1 MTTLN
6 SIAEVQYYQAL
17 SYLGG
22 DCIAVQYSTVQ
33 VAMAALKITSLHC
46 ARLLSC
52 PISRI
57 WAAIFSDRNL
67 PLGMLMVAI

>member
-1 MTTLN
+1 MPYST
-6 SIAEVQYYQAL
+6 VQD
-17 SYLGG
+17 ST
-22 DCIAVQYSTVQ
+22 VQYSTVQ
-33 VAMAALKITSLHC
+33 YSTVRVAMAALKITSLHC